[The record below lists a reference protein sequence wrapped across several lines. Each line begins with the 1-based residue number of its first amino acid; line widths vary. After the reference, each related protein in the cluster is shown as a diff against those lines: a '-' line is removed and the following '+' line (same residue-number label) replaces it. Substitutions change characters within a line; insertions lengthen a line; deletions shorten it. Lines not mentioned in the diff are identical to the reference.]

1 MVNFTTSI
9 LRPCI
14 RVCWR
19 AGIAEVCRQPEREV
33 PDPVHVRGELA
44 SDGGGDHDRPQC
56 HDEGLV
62 LVLVV
67 DCHVEFLGLGLKH
80 TEYNM
85 GFWGHIINNEMRV
98 EQNILKYIQ
107 IFCSSVPWWS

>member
-33 PDPVHVRGELA
+33 PVHVGGELA
-44 SDGGGDHDRPQC
+44 SDVGIDHGRPRC
-56 HDEGLV
+56 HNEGLV

-67 DCHVEFLGLGLKH
+67 DCHVEFLGLCLKH
-80 TEYNM
+80 TEYNT
-85 GFWGHIINNEMRV
+85 GFWGHIM
-98 EQNILKYIQ
+98 KYNQ
-107 IFCSSVPWWS
+107 